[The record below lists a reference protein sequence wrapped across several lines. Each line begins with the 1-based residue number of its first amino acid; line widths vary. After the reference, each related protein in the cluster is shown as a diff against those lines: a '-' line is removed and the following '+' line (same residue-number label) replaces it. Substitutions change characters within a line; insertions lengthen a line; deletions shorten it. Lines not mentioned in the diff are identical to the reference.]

1 MGCKVKWL
9 GHASFKISTDDVTV
23 YIDPYM
29 GDYKDQADLVLV
41 THSHSDHCDRTKISR
56 ILRNDTAIVA
66 PVDCAEK
73 IGQGV
78 ISLKPGETREIQG
91 VLVKA
96 VHAYN
101 ATRFRSPGVPF
112 HPKGVGVGYLLT
124 VDDKIIYHCGD
135 TDFIPEMKQ
144 IETVD
149 LLLLPS
155 GGTYTMDNP
164 EAAEATLSLKPKA
177 VVPMH
182 RWDTDPTEFRN
193 GVETAGVT
201 DIVLLAPG
209 EEYVMP

>member
-1 MGCKVKWL
+1 MDCKVKWL
-9 GHASFKISTDDVTV
+9 GHASFKITTDDVTV

-41 THSHSDHCDRTKISR
+41 THSHSDHCDRAKISR
-56 ILRNDTAIVA
+56 ITRKDTAIVA
-66 PVDCAEK
+66 PADCAEK
-73 IGQGV
+73 IGKGV
-78 ISLKPGETREIQG
+78 ISLNPGETREIQG

-135 TDFIPEMKQ
+135 TDFIPEMKE

-149 LLLLPS
+149 LVLLPS

-182 RWDTDPTEFRN
+182 RWDTDPAEFRN
-193 GVETAGVT
+193 DVEKAGVT
-201 DIVLLAPG
+201 DVVLLTPG
-209 EEYVMP
+209 EEYVLP